1 MDDCYD
7 VVAFHET
14 RKGKEWNKVNVDS
27 CDAPFQER
35 AVVVDKSIYAISM
48 PQEEEIV
55 AFSFEMVESDGGDI
69 EYSLIKQFVLC
80 GMQIE
85 QPPFAFCRVKKQF
98 LIHLGNQ
105 DFFHVKIGPCDSNG
119 QVQYVCI
126 TMFQIV
132 VGGGGH
138 MIKTLHS
145 TVFPLDMEGCRWFE
159 FINCFTPECEDYEL
173 K

>member
-35 AVVVDKSIYAISM
+35 AVVVDKSIYVISM

-119 QVQYVCI
+119 QLQ
-126 TMFQIV
+126 
-132 VGGGGH
+132 
-138 MIKTLHS
+138 LL
-145 TVFPLDMEGCRWFE
+145 VFPLDNLKYITSSYIKSTMKT
-159 FINCFTPECEDYEL
+159 INLMHDFDCFQQ
-173 K
+173 

>member
-35 AVVVDKSIYAISM
+35 AVVVDKSIYVISM

-55 AFSFEMVESDGGDI
+55 AFSFEMIESDGGDI

-119 QVQYVCI
+119 QLQ
-126 TMFQIV
+126 
-132 VGGGGH
+132 
-138 MIKTLHS
+138 LL
-145 TVFPLDMEGCRWFE
+145 VFPLDNLKYIASSYIKSTMKT
-159 FINCFTPECEDYEL
+159 INLMHDFDCFQQ
-173 K
+173 